1 MRSLKMDENLETELS
16 SARNTLSSDRLDM
29 SFGELINMYDSGE
42 LIIDPEF
49 QRYFRWDIYQR
60 TRFVESILLGIPVP
74 SIFMAEDTNGK
85 WEVVDG
91 LQRISTILSFFG
103 KLTGENEK
111 ENGWVM
117 CQGDLIN
124 SLEGKSIDDLPL
136 KFQLNIKRSSVR
148 IEVIKWDSRY
158 DMRYELFNRLN
169 TGGSPLT
176 DQEVR
181 NCIFRAAGS
190 VLTKEIRELSQSETL
205 NQFVHATDRQKS
217 QLYIDE
223 LVLRFYALL
232 WSSSPSKNL
241 GEHLTD
247 FMKEASENPNLYD
260 GKRDIFERTLEVIRR
275 INNSNI
281 FQGANH
287 QFSPSKFDGIMIGIA
302 SDLDY
307 FENNIDVASEKISTL
322 YEDEL
327 FKAASG
333 VASNSRGRVT
343 RRIARS
349 REIFAHE

>member
-1 MRSLKMDENLETELS
+1 MDETLESELS
-16 SARNTLSSDRLDM
+16 STRNTLSADRLDM

-74 SIFMAEDTNGK
+74 SIFMAEDSNGK

-103 KLTGENEK
+103 KLTGDNEK

-190 VLTKEIRELSQSETL
+190 GLSKEIRELSANMML
-205 NQFVHATDRQKS
+205 NQFVRPTERQKS
-217 QLYIDE
+217 ELYLDE

-241 GEHLTD
+241 GEHLTEY
-247 FMKEASENPNLYD
+247 MKEASVNPTLYV
-260 GKRDIFERTLEVIRR
+260 GKRDLLERTLRVLSE
-275 INNSNI
+275 INNNMV

-302 SDLDY
+302 NNLDFY
-307 FENNIDVASEKISTL
+307 EKNIDDAAQKISTL
-322 YEDEL
+322 DEDGL

-343 RRIARS
+343 RRIARAL
-349 REIFAHE
+349 EIFTHE

>member
-1 MRSLKMDENLETELS
+1 MDENLEAELS

-29 SFGELINMYDSGE
+29 SFGELINMYDSDE

-111 ENGWVM
+111 ENGWIM
-117 CQGDLIN
+117 CQGDLIS

-190 VLTKEIRELSQSETL
+190 ELSKEIRELSQNEIL
-205 NQFVHATDRQKS
+205 NQFVRATERQKA
-217 QLYIDE
+217 QLYLDE

-232 WSSSPSKNL
+232 WSSSPTKNL
-241 GEHLTD
+241 GEHLTEY
-247 FMKEASENPNLYD
+247 MKEASENPTLYD
-260 GKRDIFERTLEVIRR
+260 GKRAILERTLEVLRKID
-275 INNSNI
+275 NSNI

-287 QFSPSKFDGIMIGIA
+287 QFSPSKYDGIMIGIA
-302 SDLDY
+302 SDLDL
-307 FENNIDVASEKISTL
+307 FEKNIAVATEKITTL
-322 YEDEL
+322 DEDEL

-343 RRIARS
+343 RRIARA
-349 REIFAHE
+349 REIFFHE

>member
-1 MRSLKMDENLETELS
+1 MDEHLEAELS
-16 SARNTLSSDRLDM
+16 LARNTLSSDRLDM
-29 SFGELINMYDSGE
+29 SFGELINMYDSEE

-111 ENGWVM
+111 ENGWAM

-124 SLEGKSIDDLPL
+124 NLEGKSIDDLPL

-190 VLTKEIRELSQSETL
+190 ELSKEIRELSQNEIL
-205 NQFVHATDRQKS
+205 NQFVRATDRQKA
-217 QLYIDE
+217 QLYLDE

-241 GEHLTD
+241 GEHLTEY
-247 FMKEASENPNLYD
+247 MKEASENPTLYD
-260 GKRDIFERTLEVIRR
+260 GKRGILERTLEVLREID
-275 INNSNI
+275 NFNI

-287 QFSPSKFDGIMIGIA
+287 QFSPSKYDGIMIGIA
-302 SDLDY
+302 SKLDF
-307 FENNIDVASEKISTL
+307 FENNIDIASEKINTL
-322 YEDEL
+322 DEDES

-343 RRIARS
+343 RRIARA
-349 REIFAHE
+349 REIFDNE